1 MGALD
6 ATFLGL
12 CLRVFFPV
20 FYPIKKRNMEFMEA
34 LAKFTISPAT
44 VSQQTELLSSSRCYE
59 FGIMNDGS
67 GMREIKREDENDARR
82 KAI

>member
-1 MGALD
+1 
-6 ATFLGL
+6 
-12 CLRVFFPV
+12 
-20 FYPIKKRNMEFMEA
+20 MEA